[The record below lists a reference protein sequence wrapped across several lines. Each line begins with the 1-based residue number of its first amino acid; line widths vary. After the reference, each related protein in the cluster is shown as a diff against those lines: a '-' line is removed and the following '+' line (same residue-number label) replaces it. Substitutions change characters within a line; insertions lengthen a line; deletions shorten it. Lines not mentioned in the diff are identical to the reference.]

1 MRPPRNLGLDSN
13 PSARDCPAAIAA
25 APRKSARRNGDP
37 SIAQA
42 SSAPNSGFIRW
53 QAEAQPSGEVA
64 GRPSVA
70 ARKREL
76 SPDRLDPKG
85 TKPELARWTM
95 MR

>member
-1 MRPPRNLGLDSN
+1 
-13 PSARDCPAAIAA
+13 
-25 APRKSARRNGDP
+25 
-37 SIAQA
+37 
-42 SSAPNSGFIRW
+42 
-53 QAEAQPSGEVA
+53 VA